1 MLGDAVGSAGVRL
14 SCGAQIAMV
23 GAEAVLITW
32 DGLKMATREDGVLAQ
47 VMEMVDRGFPDSQHE
62 MPDQTRP
69 FHRFRHGLM
78 VLGEVLCYKTRVVV
92 PRELQQQVLDTLHSA
107 HQGVSGMLNRA
118 EQSVFWPG
126 ISEDIMRLR
135 SECRTCVRN
144 APSQPAGKPVA
155 PPSPDY
161 PFQLIVGDYFH
172 LEGYDYLV
180 MADRYSGWISVYTM
194 GKGECN
200 AEKLISC
207 LKSHFGSFGVAE
219 EFSSDLGP
227 QFKADKFQK
236 FLKQYGVRH
245 RVSSAYFP
253 HSNSRAEL
261 AVKSAKRLLRD
272 NMGAGGDITNDKFL
286 RALLQY
292 RNTPHPDTRLSPAQ
306 VIYGRQI
313 RDFFPVVNNKYEPK
327 QEWGLVKEARELAMS
342 RRLDRDGA
350 RLLEHTKKQKDL
362 PVGCAVAVQN
372 QSGRFTK
379 KWDKSGVVIDN
390 MKHDKVL
397 VRLDG
402 SRRLT
407 TRNRQF
413 V

>member
-194 GKGECN
+194 GKG
-200 AEKLISC
+200 
-207 LKSHFGSFGVAE
+207 GV
-219 EFSSDLGP
+219 
-227 QFKADKFQK
+227 Q
-236 FLKQYGVRH
+236 
-245 RVSSAYFP
+245 
-253 HSNSRAEL
+253 
-261 AVKSAKRLLRD
+261 
-272 NMGAGGDITNDKFL
+272 
-286 RALLQY
+286 
-292 RNTPHPDTRLSPAQ
+292 
-306 VIYGRQI
+306 
-313 RDFFPVVNNKYEPK
+313 
-327 QEWGLVKEARELAMS
+327 
-342 RRLDRDGA
+342 
-350 RLLEHTKKQKDL
+350 
-362 PVGCAVAVQN
+362 C
-372 QSGRFTK
+372 
-379 KWDKSGVVIDN
+379 
-390 MKHDKVL
+390 
-397 VRLDG
+397 
-402 SRRLT
+402 
-407 TRNRQF
+407 
-413 V
+413 